1 MSKPS
6 ASSTLYRLIEA
17 GQLAHKAL
25 LVPVL
30 ERGLEPGDDAV
41 LFVLAER
48 RGATEAMI
56 AAELDLGS
64 EATAIR
70 VARLIERDLI
80 ARRAIGPE
88 LAPGLALTERG
99 ERIRMLLVEN
109 WNELENALFGE
120 LKRKKQK
127 WLAATLQRFVD
138 LELASV
144 AFGLAFGGAW
154 HTQTFE
160 SDRVA
165 PARGTGGLSFG
176 GILSAERHLG
186 AGLALRVEGGPLSEL
201 LPQAVLDREQHVTTE
216 TRWATPLTWWLA
228 GGLVWRR

>member
-17 GQLAHKAL
+17 GQLAHQAL
-25 LVPVL
+25 LVPLV
-30 ERGLEPGDDAV
+30 ERGLEAGDDAV

-56 AAELDLGS
+56 AAELDLET
-64 EATAIR
+64 EATTNR

-99 ERIRMLLVEN
+99 ERIRLLLVEN

-120 LKRKKQK
+120 LKKKKQK
-127 WLAATLQRFVD
+127 WLATTLQRFVD
-138 LELASV
+138 L
-144 AFGLAFGGAW
+144 
-154 HTQTFE
+154 
-160 SDRVA
+160 
-165 PARGTGGLSFG
+165 
-176 GILSAERHLG
+176 
-186 AGLALRVEGGPLSEL
+186 LRL
-201 LPQAVLDREQHVTTE
+201 
-216 TRWATPLTWWLA
+216 
-228 GGLVWRR
+228 